1 MIQAATNSNLNLPIE
16 EKDCGYKRMNTKWQR
31 MKTKGFY
38 YKHTANVLTEQRITK
53 KPQYLCEVDL

>member
-1 MIQAATNSNLNLPIE
+1 
-16 EKDCGYKRMNTKWQR
+16 
-31 MKTKGFY
+31 MKTKAFY